1 MEHKNQINFMHT
13 FENLQDC
20 REYIANVNLPAIVLC
35 LFNGDRTLYTFCLQS
50 SLDAMQETMT
60 AMQATHVERPTPT
73 FVGSIG

>member
-20 REYIANVNLPAIVLC
+20 RNYIAEVNLPAIVLS
-35 LFNGDRTLYTFCLQS
+35 LFNGERTLYTFCLQS
-50 SLDAMQETMT
+50 ALDAMQETMT

-73 FVGSIG
+73 FVGTIR